1 MSTEESAVAAEPWW
15 TWPSRAVGVLL
26 IGAALGGPVWLVHR
40 WSVQAM
46 PRETR
51 IEAPA
56 AEAAKR
62 RPKMMVLPV
71 GEFRMGS
78 QQFPDEQPVHAVKL
92 SKRFA
97 LSETEVTQ
105 GQYQAVMGEN
115 PSQFKDQSDWEMLPV
130 EQVSWLDAVKYCNKL
145 SASEGLSP
153 CYVLQG
159 DEVRWEGLECQGYR
173 LPTEAEWEYA
183 ARADETTEYAGSDR
197 LDEVAWHSE
206 NSGNKTHPVG
216 TKEANAWFLKD
227 LSGNVWE
234 WVWDWYADR
243 YKEAG
248 GQDPIGPARGSDRVV
263 RGGSW
268 IYSAVLARVA
278 NRGWYAPTFRVSYVG
293 FRLARSYP

>member
-1 MSTEESAVAAEPWW
+1 
-15 TWPSRAVGVLL
+15 
-26 IGAALGGPVWLVHR
+26 
-40 WSVQAM
+40 M
-46 PRETR
+46 PREHR
-51 IEAPA
+51 VEAPA

-78 QQFPDEQPVHAVKL
+78 QKHSDEQPVHGVKL

-115 PSQFKDQSDWEMLPV
+115 PSHFKDLPDWEMLPV
-130 EQVSWLDAVKYCNKL
+130 EQVSWLDAVEYCNKL

-153 CYVLQG
+153 CYVLLQG
-159 DEVRWEGLECQGYR
+159 DEVKWEGLECQGYR

-183 ARADETTEYAGSDR
+183 ARADETTEYAGSDQF
-197 LDEVAWHSE
+197 DEVAWHNG
-206 NSGNKTHPVG
+206 NSDSKTHPVG
-216 TKEANAWFLKD
+216 TKKANAWFLRD

-234 WVWDWYADR
+234 WVWDWYAEN

-248 GQDPIGPARGSDRVV
+248 GQDPIGPASGSKRVM

-268 IYSAVLARVA
+268 RGAAVNARVA
-278 NRGWYAPTFRVSYVG
+278 HRDRDAPAFHGHNVG